1 MKEYIEI
8 QGNSYEY
15 VSKYKDDEVMRTSF
29 NNLAKKT
36 FNIDFEQWYKEGYW
50 GEGYIPYSLVV
61 DKKVVANVSV
71 SIMEFLILGTRKKFI
86 QIGTVMTETEYRGN
100 GLCKVIMERVLKEWE
115 DKCDLIYL
123 FANDS
128 VTEFYPK
135 FGFEK
140 SDEYEC
146 SLDVS
151 EKIKLGNLTKMDMR
165 SEKHR
170 EILKDIVS
178 NTKSFSKV
186 TMLDNTSLVMFYC
199 TSFMQDNIYYLDDYK
214 IIVIAEIEDD
224 KLYLQDVFSTR
235 DIKLDTIIEEIIT
248 NEIKEVILGFTPDDN
263 IGYKEVLFKEEDN
276 TLFVRGNNSDIF
288 KFNKLRFPVL
298 SHT

>member
-15 VSKYKDDEVMRTSF
+15 VSKYKDNEVLRTSF
-29 NNLAKKT
+29 NNLAKRT
-36 FNIDFEQWYKEGYW
+36 FNIDFEQWYKAGYW
-50 GEGYIPYSLVV
+50 GDGYIPYSLVV

-71 SIMEFLILGTRKKFI
+71 SIMEFLILGKRKKYI
-86 QIGTVMTETEYRGN
+86 QIGTVMTEESYRGK
-100 GLCKVIMERVLKEWE
+100 GLCKTLMEMVLKEWE
-115 DKCDLIYL
+115 EKCDLIYL

-128 VTEFYPK
+128 VTDFYPK
-135 FGFEK
+135 FGFAE

-146 SLDVS
+146 SINVNKKTKS
-151 EKIKLGNLTKMDMR
+151 SNIIKMDM
-165 SEKHR
+165 SSKKHG
-170 EILKDIVS
+170 EILKEIVS

-186 TMLDNTSLVMFYC
+186 TTLDNASLVMFYC
-199 TSFMQDNIYYLDDYK
+199 TSFMEESVYYLEEYK
-214 IIVIAEIEDD
+214 TIVIAEFEND

-248 NEIKEVILGFTPDDN
+248 NEIKEVVLGFTPNEN
-263 IGYKEVLFKEEDN
+263 IGYKEDIFKEEDT

-288 KFNKLRFPVL
+288 KLNKLRFPVL